1 MASFYQII
9 SLVLNLF
16 LFILMARVLLTWIPD
31 VDYNNPLVRLLYDI
45 TEPILRPIRNMI
57 PPTSGVDISP
67 IVVFLIVYVLLR
79 LLRF

>member
-9 SLVLNLF
+9 SLVLNIF
-16 LFILMARVLLTWIPD
+16 LFILMARVLLSWIPD
-31 VDYNNPLVRLLYDI
+31 VDYSNPLVRLLYDI
-45 TEPILRPIRNMI
+45 TEPILRPVRNMI
-57 PPTSGVDISP
+57 PPTSGMDISP